1 MCRHPPGATRT
12 YTLFPD
18 TTLFRS
24 GLSFTSAAKGRT
36 VLRQAQHERKKGMA
50 LIVLAAMLA
59 PAAAQA
65 QAFSFSP
72 PDRIPVPRLER
83 PQRGEPVRKPA
94 ITGSLL
100 AMSWSPQ
107 RRAAVR
113 TPPRVRDRFPC
124 SGENGRFGARTSTRL
139 HPR

>member
-65 QAFSFSP
+65 QALSCSP

-83 PQRGEPVRKPA
+83 PKRGEPVRKQ
-94 ITGSLL
+94 IG
-100 AMSWSPQ
+100 
-107 RRAAVR
+107 RASCR
-113 TPPRVRDRFPC
+113 ERVC
-124 SGENGRFGARTSTRL
+124 Q
-139 HPR
+139 